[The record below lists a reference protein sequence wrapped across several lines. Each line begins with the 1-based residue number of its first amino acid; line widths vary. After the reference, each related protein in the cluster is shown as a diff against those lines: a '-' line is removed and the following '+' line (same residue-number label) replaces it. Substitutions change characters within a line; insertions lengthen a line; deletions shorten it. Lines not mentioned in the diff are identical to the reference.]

1 MASQGLFLGTGTPI
15 LHMFREASWFN
26 HFLFF
31 HFHTISAITLI
42 VACYATYVYFDFL
55 VISDCSLRSVW
66 VGHVFKLKVHLVDI
80 SGYRLGGGW
89 FGKFLCFHFQ
99 TI

>member
-1 MASQGLFLGTGTPI
+1 
-15 LHMFREASWFN
+15 MFREASWFN